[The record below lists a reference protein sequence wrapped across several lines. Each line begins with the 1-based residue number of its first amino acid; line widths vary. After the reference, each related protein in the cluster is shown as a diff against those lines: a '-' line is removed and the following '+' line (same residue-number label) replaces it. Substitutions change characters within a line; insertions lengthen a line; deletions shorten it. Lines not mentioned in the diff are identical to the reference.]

1 MANNIS
7 LSDILHN
14 RPAVV
19 PTIYGYTLPDVADH
33 NGYIKIGYTD
43 RENAETRIKEQL
55 HTAAIPF
62 RILFKESAM
71 RSDGT
76 CFTDKDIHRL
86 LRHKGYRQLNEGEDR
101 NEWFCCSEKEALE
114 IIEEVR
120 TGVRFEGQR
129 TWNFSMRKEQQTAV
143 QMAKDYFEQAKKE
156 DPTRP
161 PKFLWNAKMRF
172 GKTFATYQLARAMDF
187 KKILILTFKP
197 AVESAWQED
206 LSHHIDFAGWQF
218 VSNKEARFD
227 AKQLD
232 EQFEACDKT
241 KSIVVFGSFQDLLGT
256 NDAGGIKAK
265 NEFIHSTNWDLVV
278 FDEYH
283 FGAWRENAKNLFEK
297 FDEENNDFDIEKYQK
312 EEAGNAINET
322 FLPISAFHY
331 LYLSGTPFRALN
343 SGEFLEDQVFNW
355 TYSDEQSAKENW
367 AGKAE
372 ENPYAALPK
381 MIMLTYKVPD
391 SITNVA
397 TNEGYDEFDINEF
410 FRAEYEEKGKPE
422 SARFVYE
429 DYVQNWLKMIQG
441 NYMPVDGLKLG
452 AERPP
457 MPFSDTT
464 LLNVLSHTLWFLPN
478 VASCYA
484 MYNLLRQKQ
493 NNFFDDYKVIVCA
506 GTRAGIGIDALAP
519 VLNAMGD
526 PLKTKTITLS
536 CGKLTTGV
544 TVRPWAGVFMLRNL
558 KSPETYFQTAFRV
571 QSPWEIKDEHGNREV
586 VKQECYVFDFA
597 LERALHQISDY
608 SCRLKVDD
616 TSPEQKVSEFIS
628 FLPVLAFDGSSM
640 NRIDAQD
647 ILDITYAGTSAT
659 LLAKRWQT
667 ALLVHVDNDTLKKLQ
682 SNQDALDALMNI
694 EGFRSLNSEIQTI
707 INRSEKVKKLKKE
720 KGDALTKEEKK
731 ELSEDEKK
739 AKSLR
744 KQVQENLLKL
754 AARIPAFM
762 YLTDYREQTIKD
774 VITQIEPEL
783 FKKVTGLSVK
793 DFDILCSIGLFD
805 PEKMNQGIF
814 GFRKYENSS
823 LSYTG
828 IDKHE
833 GEAVGGWDT
842 VLRREEYEALYSK
855 QQATIADLTDAISP
869 TDTNTQHKT
878 SGIVRSVT
886 TTHKPV
892 VSQPASEIDWNKI
905 LASVSVGTIV
915 NHKTFGDGIVVW
927 MDNAKKHIRVKFANG
942 EKPFIFPS
950 AFPKTNPTSKHRLH
964 ISRAGGDLRLFR
976 AADYFYRS
984 FFTHHSY
991 WNYR

>member
-7 LSDILHN
+7 LSEILHK
-14 RPAVV
+14 RPDVV
-19 PTIYGYTLPDVADH
+19 PTIYGYILPDVKDH
-33 NGYIKIGYTD
+33 DGYIKIGYTD
-43 RENAETRIKEQL
+43 RKDTETRIREQL
-55 HTAAIPF
+55 HTAAINF
-62 RILFKESAM
+62 KILFKESAM
-71 RSDGT
+71 RADGT

-86 LRHKGYRQLNEGEDR
+86 LKHKGFLQLNEGTDK
-101 NEWFCCSEKEALE
+101 NEWFKCTLSDALTV
-114 IIEEVR
+114 IEEIR
-120 TGVRFEGQR
+120 TETRFEGNR
-129 TWNFSMRKEQQTAV
+129 TWNFAMRGEQQQAV
-143 QMAKDYFEQAKKE
+143 NMTKSYFEQSKID

-172 GKTFATYQLARAMDF
+172 GKTFATYELCKTMGF
-187 KKILILTFKP
+187 KKILVLTFKP

-206 LSHHIDFAGWQF
+206 LTHHVDFKGWQF
-218 VSNKEARFD
+218 VSNKEAKFD
-227 AKQLD
+227 AKKLD
-232 EQFEACDKT
+232 EQFDACDKT
-241 KSIVVFGSFQDLLGT
+241 KPIVVFGSFQDLLGT
-256 NDAGGIKAK
+256 NEAGGIKAK
-265 NEFIHSTNWDLVV
+265 NEFIHTTNWDIIV

-297 FDEENNDFDIEKYQK
+297 YDEEDNDFDLEKYQK
-312 EEAGNAINET
+312 EEAGNSINET
-322 FLPISAFHY
+322 FLPITSEHY

-367 AGKAE
+367 DYSRG

-381 MIMLTYKVPD
+381 MVMLTYKVPD
-391 SITNVA
+391 SITANVA
-397 TNEGYDEFDINEF
+397 INEGYDEFDINEF
-410 FRAEYEEKGKPE
+410 FRAEVTEKGKVE
-422 SARFVYE
+422 TAHFVYE
-429 DYVQNWLKMIQG
+429 DDVQKWLKMIQG
-441 NYMPVDGLKLG
+441 SYMPVDGLKLG

-493 NNFFDDYKVIVCA
+493 NNFFDDYKIIVCA
-506 GTRAGIGIDALAP
+506 GTKAGIGLDALAP
-519 VLNAMGD
+519 VKAAMGD
-526 PLKTKTITLS
+526 PLVTKTITLS

-558 KSPETYFQTAFRV
+558 NSPETYFQTAFRV
-571 QSPWEIKDEHGNREV
+571 QSPWEIVNDNGDKEV
-586 VKQECYVFDFA
+586 IKKECYVFDFA

-616 TSPEQKVSEFIS
+616 VSPEQKVAEFIS

-682 SNQDALDALMNI
+682 NNHDALDALMRI
-694 EGFRSLNSEIQTI
+694 EGFRSLNAEIQTI

-720 KGDALTKEEKK
+720 KGDDLTPTEKK
-731 ELSEDEKK
+731 ELTEDEKK

-783 FKKVTGLSVK
+783 FKKITGLSVK

-805 PEKMNQGIF
+805 SEKMNQGIF

-828 IDKHE
+828 IDKHA
-833 GEAVGGWDT
+833 GESVGGWDT
-842 VLRREEYEALYSK
+842 VLRREEYEELYGK
-855 QQATIADLTDAISP
+855 QQATMTDFEEILIPEKYRAEKSGKTAENEIAATVTDNAYASAQKQ
-869 TDTNTQHKT
+869 DEEKLAAEKALKEMLAKVQV
-878 SGIVRSVT
+878 GITV
-886 TTHKPV
+886 THK
-892 VSQPASEIDWNKI
+892 K
-905 LASVSVGTIV
+905 
-915 NHKTFGDGIVVW
+915 FGDGVVVW
-927 MDNAKKHIRVKFANG
+927 IDSAKKYLRVKFDAG
-942 EKPFIFPS
+942 EKQFVFPD
-950 AFPKTNPTSKHRLH
+950 AFLMKFLEVK
-964 ISRAGGDLRLFR
+964 
-976 AADYFYRS
+976 
-984 FFTHHSY
+984 
-991 WNYR
+991 

>member
-19 PTIYGYTLPDVADH
+19 PTIYGYTLPTVADH
-33 NGYIKIGYTD
+33 DGYIKIGYTD
-43 RENAETRIKEQL
+43 REDTEARIKEQL

-62 RILFKESAM
+62 KVLFKETAM

-76 CFTDKDIHRL
+76 CFTDKDVHRL
-86 LRHKGYRQLNEGEDR
+86 LKHKGFRQLNEGEDR

-114 IIEEVR
+114 TIEEVR
-120 TGVRFEGQR
+120 TGIRFEGQR

-156 DPTRP
+156 DPDRP
-161 PKFLWNAKMRF
+161 SKFLWNAKMRF
-172 GKTFATYQLARAMDF
+172 GKTFATYQLAKSMNF
-187 KKILILTFKP
+187 KRILVLTFKP

-218 VSNKEARFD
+218 VSNKEAKFD
-227 AKQLD
+227 AKELD
-232 EQFEACDKT
+232 EQFDECDGT
-241 KSIVVFGSFQDLLGT
+241 KPIVVFGSFQDLLGT
-256 NDAGGIKAK
+256 NSAGGIKAK
-265 NEFIHSTNWDLVV
+265 NEFIHTTNWDLVV

-297 FDEENNDFDIEKYQK
+297 FDEENDDFDIEKYQK
-312 EEAGNAINET
+312 EEAGNAINES
-322 FLPISAFHY
+322 FLPITSNHY

-343 SGEFLEDQVFNW
+343 SGEFLEDQIFNW

-367 AGKAE
+367 SGKAE
-372 ENPYAALPK
+372 DNPYAALPK

-410 FRAEYEEKGKPE
+410 FRAECEEKDKPE
-422 SARFVYE
+422 TARFVYE

-478 VASCYA
+478 IASCYA
-484 MYNLLRQKQ
+484 MYNLLKQKQ
-493 NNFFDDYKVIVCA
+493 NNFFSDYKIIVCA
-506 GTRAGIGIDALAP
+506 GTKAGIGLDALAP

-571 QSPWEIKDEHGNREV
+571 QSPWEIKDESGNREII
-586 VKQECYVFDFA
+586 KKECYVFDFA
-597 LERALHQISDY
+597 LERALRQISDY

-616 TSPEQKVSEFIS
+616 TSPEQKVSEFIN

-720 KGDALTKEEKK
+720 KGDNLTKQEKK
-731 ELSEDEKK
+731 EISEDEKK

-793 DFDILCSIGLFD
+793 DFDVLCSIGLFD

-823 LSYTG
+823 LNYTG

-833 GEAVGGWDT
+833 GESIGGWDT

-855 QQATIADLTDAISP
+855 QQATVTDLSDAIISSTETKTAP
-869 TDTNTQHKT
+869 ESSESSKIDTTSAKKT
-878 SGIVRSVT
+878 VNPEKQE
-886 TTHKPV
+886 KP
-892 VSQPASEIDWNKI
+892 QIDWAHI
-905 LASVSVGTIV
+905 LADVGVGTTV
-915 NHKTFGDGIVVW
+915 KHKLFGEGTISK
-927 MDNAKKHIRVKFANG
+927 MDKAKKYIHVKFKKG
-942 EKPFIFPS
+942 EKQFVFPDAFI
-950 AFPKTNPTSKHRLH
+950 
-964 ISRAGGDLRLFR
+964 GGFLSLQ
-976 AADYFYRS
+976 
-984 FFTHHSY
+984 
-991 WNYR
+991 

>member
-19 PTIYGYTLPDVADH
+19 PTIYGYTLPTVADH

-43 RENAETRIKEQL
+43 REDTEARIKEQL
-55 HTAAIPF
+55 HTAAIEF
-62 RILFKESAM
+62 KVLFKESAM
-71 RSDGT
+71 RNDGT
-76 CFTDKDIHRL
+76 CFTDKDVHRL
-86 LRHKGYRQLNEGEDR
+86 LKHKGFRQFNEGKDH
-101 NEWFCCSEKEALE
+101 NEWFCCSENEALE
-114 IIEEVR
+114 TIEEVR
-120 TGVRFEGQR
+120 TGIRFEGQR

-143 QMAKDYFEQAKKE
+143 QMAKDYFEQSEKE
-156 DPTRP
+156 DPDRP
-161 PKFLWNAKMRF
+161 SKFLWNAKMRF
-172 GKTFATYQLARAMDF
+172 GKTFATYQLAKSMNF
-187 KKILILTFKP
+187 KRVLVLTFKP

-206 LSHHIDFAGWQF
+206 LSNHVDFAGWQF
-218 VSNKEARFD
+218 VSNKEAKFD
-227 AKQLD
+227 AKELD
-232 EQFEACDKT
+232 EQFDECDGT
-241 KSIVVFGSFQDLLGT
+241 KPIVVFGSFQDLLGT
-256 NDAGGIKAK
+256 NSAGGIKAK
-265 NEFIHSTNWDLVV
+265 NEFIHTTNWDLVV

-297 FDEENNDFDIEKYQK
+297 FDEENDDFDIEKYQK
-312 EEAGNAINET
+312 EEAGNAINES
-322 FLPISAFHY
+322 FLPITSNHY

-343 SGEFLEDQVFNW
+343 SGEFLEDQIFNW

-367 AGKAE
+367 SGDVKD
-372 ENPYAALPK
+372 NPYSALPK
-381 MIMLTYKVPD
+381 MIMMTYKVPD

-410 FRAEYEEKGKPE
+410 FRAECEEKDKPE
-422 SARFVYE
+422 TARFVYE

-452 AERPP
+452 TERPP

-478 VASCYA
+478 IASCYA
-484 MYNLLRQKQ
+484 MYNLLKQKQ
-493 NNFFDDYKVIVCA
+493 NNFFSDYKIIVCA
-506 GTRAGIGIDALAP
+506 GTKAGIGLDALAP

-571 QSPWEIKDEHGNREV
+571 QSPWEIKDEHGNREII
-586 VKQECYVFDFA
+586 KKECYVFDFA
-597 LERALHQISDY
+597 LERALRQISDY

-616 TSPEQKVSEFIS
+616 TSPEQKVSEFIN

-720 KGDALTKEEKK
+720 KGDNLTKQEKK
-731 ELSEDEKK
+731 EISEDEKK

-793 DFDILCSIGLFD
+793 DFDVLCSIGLFD

-823 LSYTG
+823 LNYTG

-833 GEAVGGWDT
+833 GESIGGWDT

-855 QQATIADLTDAISP
+855 QQATISDLS
-869 TDTNTQHKT
+869 DTIASVAETKT
-878 SGIVRSVT
+878 VPESSASAKIDT
-886 TTHKPV
+886 TSAKKTVNPEKQEKP
-892 VSQPASEIDWNKI
+892 QINWENI
-905 LASVSVGTIV
+905 LADVGVGTTV
-915 NHKTFGDGIVVW
+915 KHKLFGEGTISK
-927 MDNAKKHIRVKFANG
+927 MDKAKKYIHVKFKKG
-942 EKPFIFPS
+942 EKQFVFPDAFI
-950 AFPKTNPTSKHRLH
+950 
-964 ISRAGGDLRLFR
+964 GGFLSLQ
-976 AADYFYRS
+976 
-984 FFTHHSY
+984 
-991 WNYR
+991 

>member
-7 LSDILHN
+7 LSEILHK
-14 RPAVV
+14 RPDVV
-19 PTIYGYTLPDVADH
+19 PTIYGYILPDVKDH
-33 NGYIKIGYTD
+33 DGYIKIGYTD
-43 RENAETRIKEQL
+43 RKDTETRIKEQL
-55 HTAAIPF
+55 HTAAINF
-62 RILFKESAM
+62 KILFKESAM
-71 RSDGT
+71 RADGT
-76 CFTDKDIHRL
+76 CFTDKDVHRL
-86 LRHKGYRQLNEGEDR
+86 LKHKGFSRLNEGSDK
-101 NEWFCCSEKEALE
+101 NEWFNCTLSDALVA
-114 IIEEVR
+114 IEELR
-120 TGVRFEGQR
+120 TETRFEGNR
-129 TWNFSMRKEQQTAV
+129 TWNFAMRGEQQQAV
-143 QMAKDYFEQAKKE
+143 NMTKSYFEQSKID

-172 GKTFATYQLARAMDF
+172 GKTFATYELCKAMGF
-187 KKILILTFKP
+187 KKILVLTFKP

-206 LSHHIDFAGWQF
+206 LTHHVDFKGWQF
-218 VSNKEARFD
+218 VSNKEAKFD
-227 AKQLD
+227 AKKLD
-232 EQFEACDKT
+232 EQYAACDKNNP
-241 KSIVVFGSFQDLLGT
+241 IVVFGSFQDLLGT

-265 NEFIHSTNWDLVV
+265 NEFIHTTNWDIIV

-297 FDEENNDFDIEKYQK
+297 FDEENDDFDLEKYQK

-322 FLPISAFHY
+322 FLPITSEHY

-367 AGKAE
+367 DKSSG

-381 MIMLTYKVPD
+381 MVMLTYKVPD
-391 SITNVA
+391 SITANVA
-397 TNEGYDEFDINEF
+397 INEGYDEFDINEF
-410 FRAEYEEKGKPE
+410 FRAEVAEKGKVE
-422 SARFVYE
+422 TAHFVYE
-429 DYVQNWLKMIQG
+429 DDVQKWLKMIQG
-441 NYMPVDGLKLG
+441 SYMPVDGLKLG

-493 NNFFDDYKVIVCA
+493 NNFFDDYKIIVCA
-506 GTRAGIGIDALAP
+506 GTKAGIGLDALAP
-519 VLNAMGD
+519 VKAAMGD
-526 PLKTKTITLS
+526 PLVTKTITLS

-558 KSPETYFQTAFRV
+558 NSPETYFQTAFRV
-571 QSPWEIKDEHGNREV
+571 QSPWEIVNDNGDKEV
-586 VKQECYVFDFA
+586 IKKECYVFDFA

-616 TSPEQKVSEFIS
+616 VSPEQKVAEFIS

-667 ALLVHVDNDTLKKLQ
+667 ALLVHVDNDTLKRLQ
-682 SNQDALDALMNI
+682 NNPEAMDALNNI
-694 EGFRSLNSEIQTI
+694 EGFRALNAEIQTI

-720 KGDALTKEEKK
+720 KGDSLTPQEKK
-731 ELSEDEKK
+731 ELTEDEKK

-783 FKKVTGLSVK
+783 FKKITGLSVK

-805 PEKMNQGIF
+805 SEKMNQGIF

-828 IDKHE
+828 IDKHA
-833 GEAVGGWDT
+833 GESVGGWDT
-842 VLRREEYEALYSK
+842 VLRREEYEELYGK
-855 QQATIADLTDAISP
+855 QQATMTDFEEILIPEKYRAEKSGKTAENEIAATVTDNAYASAQKQ
-869 TDTNTQHKT
+869 DEEKLAAEKALKEMLAKVQV
-878 SGIVRSVT
+878 GITV
-886 TTHKPV
+886 THK
-892 VSQPASEIDWNKI
+892 K
-905 LASVSVGTIV
+905 
-915 NHKTFGDGIVVW
+915 FGDGVVVW
-927 MDNAKKHIRVKFANG
+927 IDSAKKYLRVKFDAG
-942 EKPFIFPS
+942 EKQFVFPD
-950 AFPKTNPTSKHRLH
+950 AFLMKFLEVK
-964 ISRAGGDLRLFR
+964 
-976 AADYFYRS
+976 
-984 FFTHHSY
+984 
-991 WNYR
+991 

>member
-19 PTIYGYTLPDVADH
+19 PTIYGYVLPTVADH
-33 NGYIKIGYTD
+33 DGYIKIGYTD
-43 RENAETRIKEQL
+43 REDTEARIKEQL

-62 RILFKESAM
+62 KVLFKETAM

-76 CFTDKDIHRL
+76 CFTDKDVHRL
-86 LRHKGYRQLNEGEDR
+86 LKHKGFRQLNEGKDH
-101 NEWFCCSEKEALE
+101 NEWFYCSEKEALE
-114 IIEEVR
+114 TIEEVR
-120 TGVRFEGQR
+120 TGIRFEGQR

-143 QMAKDYFEQAKKE
+143 QMAKNYFEQSKKE
-156 DPTRP
+156 EPDRP
-161 PKFLWNAKMRF
+161 SKFLWNAKMRF
-172 GKTFATYQLARAMDF
+172 GKTFATYQLAKSMDF
-187 KKILILTFKP
+187 KRILVLTFKP

-218 VSNKEARFD
+218 VSNKEAKFD
-227 AKQLD
+227 ARKLD
-232 EQFEACDKT
+232 EQFEDCDNT
-241 KSIVVFGSFQDLLGT
+241 KPIVVFGSFQDLLGT
-256 NDAGGIKAK
+256 NSAGGIKAK
-265 NEFIHSTNWDLVV
+265 NEFIHTTNWDLVV

-297 FDEENNDFDIEKYQK
+297 FDEENDDFDIEKYQK
-312 EEAGNAINET
+312 EEAGNAINES
-322 FLPISAFHY
+322 FLPITSNHY

-343 SGEFLEDQVFNW
+343 SGEFLEDQIFNW

-367 AGKAE
+367 SGKAE
-372 ENPYAALPK
+372 DNPYAALPK

-410 FRAEYEEKGKPE
+410 FRAECEEKDKPE
-422 SARFVYE
+422 TARFVYE

-478 VASCYA
+478 IASCYA
-484 MYNLLRQKQ
+484 MYNLLKQKQ
-493 NNFFDDYKVIVCA
+493 NNFFSDYKIIVCA
-506 GTRAGIGIDALAP
+506 GTKAGIGLDALAP

-571 QSPWEIKDEHGNREV
+571 QSPWEIKDEHGNREII
-586 VKQECYVFDFA
+586 KKECYVFDFA
-597 LERALHQISDY
+597 LERALRQISDY

-616 TSPEQKVSEFIS
+616 TSPEQKVSEFIN

-720 KGDALTKEEKK
+720 KGDNLTKQEKK
-731 ELSEDEKK
+731 EISEDEKK

-793 DFDILCSIGLFD
+793 DFDVLCSIGLFD

-823 LSYTG
+823 LNYTG

-833 GEAVGGWDT
+833 GESIGGWDT

-855 QQATIADLTDAISP
+855 QQATVTDLSDAIISSTETKTAP
-869 TDTNTQHKT
+869 ESSESSKIDTTSAKKT
-878 SGIVRSVT
+878 VNPEKQE
-886 TTHKPV
+886 KP
-892 VSQPASEIDWNKI
+892 QIDWAHI
-905 LASVSVGTIV
+905 LADVGVGTTV
-915 NHKTFGDGIVVW
+915 KHKLFGEGTISK
-927 MDNAKKHIRVKFANG
+927 MDKAKKYIHVKFKKG
-942 EKPFIFPS
+942 EKQFVFPDAFI
-950 AFPKTNPTSKHRLH
+950 
-964 ISRAGGDLRLFR
+964 GGFLSLQ
-976 AADYFYRS
+976 
-984 FFTHHSY
+984 
-991 WNYR
+991 

>member
-1 MANNIS
+1 
-7 LSDILHN
+7 
-14 RPAVV
+14 
-19 PTIYGYTLPDVADH
+19 
-33 NGYIKIGYTD
+33 
-43 RENAETRIKEQL
+43 
-55 HTAAIPF
+55 
-62 RILFKESAM
+62 M

-76 CFTDKDIHRL
+76 CFTDKDVHRL
-86 LRHKGYRQLNEGEDR
+86 LKHKGFRQLNEGEDR
-101 NEWFCCSEKEALE
+101 NEWFYCSEKETLE
-114 IIEEVR
+114 TIEEVR
-120 TGVRFEGQR
+120 TGIRFEGQR

-143 QMAKDYFEQAKKE
+143 QMAKNYFEQSKKE
-156 DPTRP
+156 EPDRP
-161 PKFLWNAKMRF
+161 SKFLWNAKMRF
-172 GKTFATYQLARAMDF
+172 GKTFATYQLAKSMNF
-187 KKILILTFKP
+187 KRILVLTFKP

-206 LSHHIDFAGWQF
+206 LSHHVDFSGWQF
-218 VSNKEARFD
+218 VSNKEAKFD
-227 AKQLD
+227 ARKLD
-232 EQFEACDKT
+232 EQFEDCDNT
-241 KSIVVFGSFQDLLGT
+241 KPIVVFGSFQDLLGT
-256 NDAGGIKAK
+256 NSAGGIKAK
-265 NEFIHSTNWDLVV
+265 NEFIHTTNWDLVV

-297 FDEENNDFDIEKYQK
+297 FDEENDDFDIEKYQK
-312 EEAGNAINET
+312 EEAGNAINES
-322 FLPISAFHY
+322 FLPITSNHY

-343 SGEFLEDQVFNW
+343 SGEFLEDQIFNW

-367 AGKAE
+367 SGKAE
-372 ENPYAALPK
+372 DNPYAALPK

-410 FRAEYEEKGKPE
+410 FRAECEEKDKPE
-422 SARFVYE
+422 TARFVYE

-478 VASCYA
+478 IASCYA
-484 MYNLLRQKQ
+484 MYNLLKQKQ
-493 NNFFDDYKVIVCA
+493 NNFFSDYKIIVCA
-506 GTRAGIGIDALAP
+506 GTKAGIGLDALAP

-571 QSPWEIKDEHGNREV
+571 QSPWEIKDKHGNREII
-586 VKQECYVFDFA
+586 KKECYVFDFA
-597 LERALHQISDY
+597 LERALRQISDY

-616 TSPEQKVSEFIS
+616 TSPEQKVSEFIN

-640 NRIDAQD
+640 NKIDAQD

-720 KGDALTKEEKK
+720 KGDNLTKQEKK
-731 ELSEDEKK
+731 ELTEDEKK

-793 DFDILCSIGLFD
+793 DFDVLCSIGLFD

-823 LSYTG
+823 LNYTG

-833 GEAVGGWDT
+833 GESIGGWDT
-842 VLRREEYEALYSK
+842 VLRRKEYEALYSK
-855 QQATIADLTDAISP
+855 QQATVTDLSDAIISAKETKTAP
-869 TDTNTQHKT
+869 ESSASSKIDTTSAKKT
-878 SGIVRSVT
+878 VNPEKQE
-886 TTHKPV
+886 KP
-892 VSQPASEIDWNKI
+892 QIDWEHI
-905 LASVSVGTIV
+905 LADVGVGTTV
-915 NHKTFGDGIVVW
+915 KHKLFGEGTISK
-927 MDNAKKHIRVKFANG
+927 MDKAKKYIHVKFKKG
-942 EKPFIFPS
+942 EKQFVFPDAFICGFLS
-950 AFPKTNPTSKHRLH
+950 LQ
-964 ISRAGGDLRLFR
+964 
-976 AADYFYRS
+976 
-984 FFTHHSY
+984 
-991 WNYR
+991 

>member
-19 PTIYGYTLPDVADH
+19 PTIYGYTLPTVADH

-43 RENAETRIKEQL
+43 REDTEARIKEQL
-55 HTAAIPF
+55 HTAAIEF
-62 RILFKESAM
+62 KVLFKESAM

-86 LRHKGYRQLNEGEDR
+86 LKHKGFRQLNEGKDH
-101 NEWFCCSEKEALE
+101 NEWFYCSEKEALE
-114 IIEEVR
+114 TIEEVR
-120 TGVRFEGQR
+120 TGIRFEGQR

-143 QMAKDYFEQAKKE
+143 QMAKNYFEQSKKD
-156 DPTRP
+156 DPDRP
-161 PKFLWNAKMRF
+161 SKFLWNAKMRF
-172 GKTFATYQLARAMDF
+172 GKTFATYQLAKSMDF
-187 KKILILTFKP
+187 KRILVLTFKP

-206 LSHHIDFAGWQF
+206 LSHHVDFSGWQF
-218 VSNKEARFD
+218 VSNKEAKFD
-227 AKQLD
+227 ARKLD
-232 EQFEACDKT
+232 EQFEDCDNT
-241 KSIVVFGSFQDLLGT
+241 KPIVVFGSFQDLLGT
-256 NDAGGIKAK
+256 NSAGGIKAK
-265 NEFIHSTNWDLVV
+265 NEFIHTTNWDLVV

-297 FDEENNDFDIEKYQK
+297 FDEENDDFDIEKYQK
-312 EEAGNAINET
+312 EEAGNAINES
-322 FLPISAFHY
+322 FLPITSNHY

-343 SGEFLEDQVFNW
+343 SGEFLEDQIFNW

-367 AGKAE
+367 SGKAE
-372 ENPYAALPK
+372 DNPYAALPK

-410 FRAEYEEKGKPE
+410 FRAECEEKDKPE
-422 SARFVYE
+422 TARFVYE

-478 VASCYA
+478 IASCYA
-484 MYNLLRQKQ
+484 MYNLLKQKQ
-493 NNFFDDYKVIVCA
+493 NNFFSDYKIIVCA
-506 GTRAGIGIDALAP
+506 GTKAGIGLDALAP

-571 QSPWEIKDEHGNREV
+571 QSPWEIKDKHGNREII
-586 VKQECYVFDFA
+586 KKECYVFDFA
-597 LERALHQISDY
+597 LERALRQISDY

-616 TSPEQKVSEFIS
+616 TSPEQKVSEFIN

-640 NRIDAQD
+640 NKIDAQD

-720 KGDALTKEEKK
+720 KGDNLTKQEKK
-731 ELSEDEKK
+731 ELTEDEKK

-793 DFDILCSIGLFD
+793 DFDVLCSIGLFD

-823 LSYTG
+823 LNYTG

-833 GEAVGGWDT
+833 GESIGGWDT
-842 VLRREEYEALYSK
+842 VLRRKEYEALYSK
-855 QQATIADLTDAISP
+855 QQATVTDLSDAIISAKETKTAP
-869 TDTNTQHKT
+869 ESSASSKIDTTSAKKT
-878 SGIVRSVT
+878 VNPEKQE
-886 TTHKPV
+886 KP
-892 VSQPASEIDWNKI
+892 QIDWEHI
-905 LASVSVGTIV
+905 LADVGVGTTV
-915 NHKTFGDGIVVW
+915 KHKLFGEGTISK
-927 MDNAKKHIRVKFANG
+927 MDKAKKYIHVKFKKG
-942 EKPFIFPS
+942 EKQFVFPDAFICGFLS
-950 AFPKTNPTSKHRLH
+950 LQ
-964 ISRAGGDLRLFR
+964 
-976 AADYFYRS
+976 
-984 FFTHHSY
+984 
-991 WNYR
+991 

>member
-7 LSDILHN
+7 LSEILHT

-19 PTIYGYTLPDVADH
+19 PTIYGYVLPDVKDH
-33 NGYIKIGYTD
+33 DGYIKIGYTD
-43 RENAETRIKEQL
+43 RDVETRIKEQL
-55 HTAAIPF
+55 HAAAIKF
-62 RILFKESAM
+62 KVLFKESAM
-71 RSDGT
+71 RPDGT
-76 CFTDKDIHRL
+76 CFTDKDVHKL
-86 LRHKGYRQLNEGEDR
+86 LRRKGVKQFNEGEDT
-101 NEWFCCSEKEALE
+101 NEWFACSCEEALTA
-114 IIEEVR
+114 IEELR
-120 TGVRFEGQR
+120 TETRFEGQR
-129 TWNFSMRKEQQTAV
+129 NWDFEMRGEQKAAV
-143 QMAKDYFEQAKKE
+143 EMTKAYFDRAKE
-156 DPTRP
+156 DDPEHP

-172 GKTFATYQLARAMDF
+172 GKTFATYELCKAMDF
-187 KKILILTFKP
+187 KKILVLTFKP

-206 LSHHIDFAGWQF
+206 LARHVHFKGWQF
-218 VSNKEARFD
+218 VSNKEAKFD
-227 AKQLD
+227 EAKLN
-232 EQFEACDKT
+232 EQYDACDK
-241 KSIVVFGSFQDLLGT
+241 SRPIVVFGSFQDLLGT
-256 NDAGGIKAK
+256 NDLGGIKAK
-265 NEFIHSTNWDLVV
+265 NEFIHTTNWDVIV

-297 FDEENNDFDIEKYQK
+297 FDEEDNDFDLEKYQL
-312 EEAGNAINET
+312 EEAGNAINES
-322 FLPISAFHY
+322 FLPITSRHY

-355 TYSDEQSAKENW
+355 TYSDEQAAKENW
-367 AGKAE
+367 DGALG

-381 MIMLTYKVPD
+381 MVMLTYKVPD
-391 SITNVA
+391 SITANVA
-397 TNEGYDEFDINEF
+397 INEGYDEFDINEF
-410 FRAEYEEKGKPE
+410 FRAEAAEKGKVE

-429 DYVQNWLKMIQG
+429 EDVQKWLKMIQG

-484 MYNLLRQKQ
+484 MYNLLKQKQ
-493 NNFFDDYKVIVCA
+493 NSFFDDYKIVVCA
-506 GTRAGIGIDALAP
+506 GTKAGIGLDALRP

-571 QSPWEIKDEHGNREV
+571 QSPWEVINDHGDKEV
-586 VKQECYVFDFA
+586 IKQECYIFDFA
-597 LERALHQISDY
+597 LERALHQIADY

-616 TSPEQKVSEFIS
+616 TSPEQKVADFIS
-628 FLPVLAFDGSSM
+628 FLPVLAFDGASM

-682 SNQDALDALMNI
+682 NNQEAMDALMRI
-694 EGFRSLNSEIQTI
+694 EGFRSLNAEIQTI
-707 INRSEKVKKLKKE
+707 INRSEKIKKIKKE
-720 KGDALTKEEKK
+720 GDGKKTPKEVSAEEK
-731 ELSEDEKK
+731 EI
-739 AKSLR
+739 KSLR

-762 YLTDYREQTIKD
+762 YLTDFREQTIKD

-783 FKKVTGLSVK
+783 FYKVTGLTVK
-793 DFDILCSIGLFD
+793 DFETLCSIGLFD

-828 IDKHE
+828 IDKHA

-842 VLRREEYEALYSK
+842 VLRREEYDALYSK
-855 QQATIADLTDAISP
+855 QQATLTDFEKAVLP
-869 TDTNTQHKT
+869 GAYLDD
-878 SGIVRSVT
+878 SVIERQAT
-886 TTHKPV
+886 TKADDKDESKQGKDIWETILANVKAGDGVTHK
-892 VSQPASEIDWNKI
+892 K
-905 LASVSVGTIV
+905 
-915 NHKTFGDGIVVW
+915 FGDGTITWIGV
-927 MDNAKKHIRVKFANG
+927 DKKYLKVKFAVG
-942 EKPFIFPS
+942 EKQFIFPD
-950 AFPKTNPTSKHRLH
+950 AFVMGFLILK
-964 ISRAGGDLRLFR
+964 
-976 AADYFYRS
+976 
-984 FFTHHSY
+984 
-991 WNYR
+991 

>member
-19 PTIYGYTLPDVADH
+19 PTIYGYTLPTVADH
-33 NGYIKIGYTD
+33 DGYIKIGYTD
-43 RENAETRIKEQL
+43 REDTEARIKEQL

-62 RILFKESAM
+62 KVLFKETAM

-76 CFTDKDIHRL
+76 CFTDKDVHRL
-86 LRHKGYRQLNEGEDR
+86 LKHKGFRQLNEGEDR
-101 NEWFCCSEKEALE
+101 NEWFYCSEKEALE
-114 IIEEVR
+114 TIEEVR
-120 TGVRFEGQR
+120 TGIRFEGQR

-143 QMAKDYFEQAKKE
+143 EMAKDYFEQAKKE
-156 DPTRP
+156 DPDRP
-161 PKFLWNAKMRF
+161 SKFLWNAKMRF
-172 GKTFATYQLARAMDF
+172 GKTFATYQLAKSMNF
-187 KKILILTFKP
+187 KRVLVLTFKP

-218 VSNKEARFD
+218 VSNKEAKFD
-227 AKQLD
+227 AKELD
-232 EQFEACDKT
+232 EQFDECDGT
-241 KSIVVFGSFQDLLGT
+241 KPIVVFGSFQDLLGT
-256 NDAGGIKAK
+256 NSAGGIKAK
-265 NEFIHSTNWDLVV
+265 NEFIHTTNWDLVV

-297 FDEENNDFDIEKYQK
+297 FDEENDDFDIEKYQK
-312 EEAGNAINET
+312 EEAGNAINES
-322 FLPISAFHY
+322 FLPITSNHY

-343 SGEFLEDQVFNW
+343 SGEFLEDQIFNW

-367 AGKAE
+367 LGKAE
-372 ENPYAALPK
+372 DNPYAALPK

-410 FRAEYEEKGKPE
+410 FRAECEEKDKLE
-422 SARFVYE
+422 TARFVYE

-478 VASCYA
+478 IASCYA
-484 MYNLLRQKQ
+484 MYNLLKQKQ
-493 NNFFDDYKVIVCA
+493 NNFFSDYKIIVCA
-506 GTRAGIGIDALAP
+506 GTKAGIGLDALAP

-571 QSPWEIKDEHGNREV
+571 QSPWEIKDEHGNREII
-586 VKQECYVFDFA
+586 KKECYVFDFA
-597 LERALHQISDY
+597 LERALRQISDY

-616 TSPEQKVSEFIS
+616 TSPEQKVSEFIN

-720 KGDALTKEEKK
+720 KGDNLTKQEKK
-731 ELSEDEKK
+731 EISEDEKK

-793 DFDILCSIGLFD
+793 DFDVLCSIGLFD

-823 LSYTG
+823 LNYTG

-833 GEAVGGWDT
+833 GESIGGWDT

-855 QQATIADLTDAISP
+855 QQATVTDLSDAIISSTETKTAP
-869 TDTNTQHKT
+869 ESSESSKIDTTSAKKT
-878 SGIVRSVT
+878 VNPEKQE
-886 TTHKPV
+886 KP
-892 VSQPASEIDWNKI
+892 QIDWAHI
-905 LASVSVGTIV
+905 LADVGVGTTV
-915 NHKTFGDGIVVW
+915 KHKLFGEGTISK
-927 MDNAKKHIRVKFANG
+927 MDKAKKYIHVKFKKG
-942 EKPFIFPS
+942 EKQFVFPDAFI
-950 AFPKTNPTSKHRLH
+950 
-964 ISRAGGDLRLFR
+964 GGFLSLQ
-976 AADYFYRS
+976 
-984 FFTHHSY
+984 
-991 WNYR
+991 

>member
-19 PTIYGYTLPDVADH
+19 PTIYGYTLPTVADH
-33 NGYIKIGYTD
+33 DGYIKIGYTD
-43 RENAETRIKEQL
+43 REDTEARIKEQL

-62 RILFKESAM
+62 KVLFKETAM

-76 CFTDKDIHRL
+76 CFTDKDVHRL
-86 LRHKGYRQLNEGEDR
+86 LKHKGFRQLNEGEDR
-101 NEWFCCSEKEALE
+101 NEWFYCSEKEALE
-114 IIEEVR
+114 TIEEVR
-120 TGVRFEGQR
+120 TGIRFEGQR

-156 DPTRP
+156 NPDRP
-161 PKFLWNAKMRF
+161 SKFLWNAKMRF
-172 GKTFATYQLARAMDF
+172 GKTFATYQLAKSMNF
-187 KKILILTFKP
+187 KRVLVLTFKP

-218 VSNKEARFD
+218 VSNKEAKFD
-227 AKQLD
+227 AKELD
-232 EQFEACDKT
+232 EQFDECDGT
-241 KSIVVFGSFQDLLGT
+241 KPIVVFGSFQDLLGT
-256 NDAGGIKAK
+256 NSAGGIKAK
-265 NEFIHSTNWDLVV
+265 NEFIHTTNWDLVV

-297 FDEENNDFDIEKYQK
+297 FDEENDDFDIEKYQK
-312 EEAGNAINET
+312 EEAGNAINES
-322 FLPISAFHY
+322 FLPITSNHY

-343 SGEFLEDQVFNW
+343 SGEFLEDQIFNW

-367 AGKAE
+367 SGKAE
-372 ENPYAALPK
+372 DNPYAALPK

-410 FRAEYEEKGKPE
+410 FRAECEEKDKLE
-422 SARFVYE
+422 TARFVYE

-478 VASCYA
+478 IASCYA
-484 MYNLLRQKQ
+484 MYNLLKQKQ
-493 NNFFDDYKVIVCA
+493 NNYFSDYKIIVCA
-506 GTRAGIGIDALAP
+506 GTKAGIGLDALVP

-571 QSPWEIKDEHGNREV
+571 QSPWEIKDEHGNREII
-586 VKQECYVFDFA
+586 KKECYVFDFA
-597 LERALHQISDY
+597 LERALRQISDY

-616 TSPEQKVSEFIS
+616 TSPEQKVSEFIN

-667 ALLVHVDNDTLKKLQ
+667 VLLVHVDNDTLKKLQ

-720 KGDALTKEEKK
+720 KGDNLTKQEKK
-731 ELSEDEKK
+731 EISEDEKK

-793 DFDILCSIGLFD
+793 DFDVLCSIGLFD

-823 LSYTG
+823 LNYTG

-833 GEAVGGWDT
+833 GESIGGWDT

-855 QQATIADLTDAISP
+855 QQATVTDLSDAIISSTETKTAP
-869 TDTNTQHKT
+869 ESSESSKIDTTSAKKT
-878 SGIVRSVT
+878 VNPEKQE
-886 TTHKPV
+886 KP
-892 VSQPASEIDWNKI
+892 QIDWAHI
-905 LASVSVGTIV
+905 LADVGVGTTV
-915 NHKTFGDGIVVW
+915 KHKLFGEGTISK
-927 MDNAKKHIRVKFANG
+927 MDKAKKYIHVKFKKG
-942 EKPFIFPS
+942 EKQFVFPDAFI
-950 AFPKTNPTSKHRLH
+950 
-964 ISRAGGDLRLFR
+964 GGFLSLQ
-976 AADYFYRS
+976 
-984 FFTHHSY
+984 
-991 WNYR
+991 

>member
-1 MANNIS
+1 MAGSIS

-14 RPAVV
+14 RPAVM

-43 RENAETRIKEQL
+43 REDTETRIKEQL

-86 LRHKGYRQLNEGEDR
+86 LKHKGFRQLNEGEDR
-101 NEWFCCSEKEALE
+101 NEWFCCTEKDALDA
-114 IIEEVR
+114 IEEMR
-120 TGVRFEGQR
+120 TGIRFEGQR
-129 TWNFSMRKEQQTAV
+129 TWTFSMRKEQQTAAL
-143 QMAKDYFEQAKKE
+143 MAKKYFEQAKEE

-206 LSHHIDFAGWQF
+206 LTHHVDFAGWQF

-241 KSIVVFGSFQDLLGT
+241 KPIVVFGSFQDLLGT

-283 FGAWRENAKNLFEK
+283 FGAWRENAKNLFER
-297 FDEENNDFDIEKYQK
+297 FDEENDDFDIEKYQK

-367 AGKAE
+367 QGTG

-397 TNEGYDEFDINEF
+397 TSEGYDEFDINEF

-422 SARFVYE
+422 TARFVYE

-484 MYNLLRQKQ
+484 MDNLLRQKQ

-506 GTRAGIGIDALAP
+506 GTKAGIGIDALAP

-855 QQATIADLTDAISP
+855 QQATIADLTEAISP
-869 TDTNTQHKT
+869 TDTKAANIQPKT
-878 SGIVRSVT
+878 NDTVHSVGAGYKPAT
-886 TTHKPV
+886 T
-892 VSQPASEIDWNKI
+892 SQPAPEKNWDKI
-905 LASVSVGTIV
+905 LAPVVVGTAV
-915 NHKTFGDGIVVW
+915 KHKTFGKGTVVW
-927 MDNAKKHIRVKFANG
+927 MDKAKKYIRVKFAAG
-942 EKPFIFPS
+942 EKQFIFPD
-950 AFPKTNPTSKHRLH
+950 AFV
-964 ISRAGGDLRLFR
+964 GGFLDVE
-976 AADYFYRS
+976 
-984 FFTHHSY
+984 
-991 WNYR
+991 

>member
-19 PTIYGYTLPDVADH
+19 PTIYGYTLPTVADH

-43 RENAETRIKEQL
+43 REDTEARIKEQL

-62 RILFKESAM
+62 KVLFKETAM

-76 CFTDKDIHRL
+76 CFTDKDVHRL
-86 LRHKGYRQLNEGEDR
+86 LKHKGFRQLNEGEDR
-101 NEWFCCSEKEALE
+101 NEWFYCSEKEALE
-114 IIEEVR
+114 TIEEVR
-120 TGVRFEGQR
+120 TGIRFEGQR

-156 DPTRP
+156 DPDRP
-161 PKFLWNAKMRF
+161 SKFLWNAKMRF
-172 GKTFATYQLARAMDF
+172 GKTFATYQLAKSMNF
-187 KKILILTFKP
+187 KRVLVLTFKP

-218 VSNKEARFD
+218 VSNKEAKFD
-227 AKQLD
+227 AKELD
-232 EQFEACDKT
+232 EQFDECDGT
-241 KSIVVFGSFQDLLGT
+241 KPIVVFGSFQDLLGT
-256 NDAGGIKAK
+256 NSAGGIKAK
-265 NEFIHSTNWDLVV
+265 NEFIHTTNWDLVV

-297 FDEENNDFDIEKYQK
+297 FDEENDDFDIEKYQK
-312 EEAGNAINET
+312 EEAGNAINES
-322 FLPISAFHY
+322 FLPITSNHY

-343 SGEFLEDQVFNW
+343 SGEFLEDQIFNW

-367 AGKAE
+367 SGKAE
-372 ENPYAALPK
+372 DNPYAALPK

-410 FRAEYEEKGKPE
+410 FRAECEEKDKLE
-422 SARFVYE
+422 TARFVYE

-478 VASCYA
+478 IASCYA
-484 MYNLLRQKQ
+484 MYNLLKQKQ
-493 NNFFDDYKVIVCA
+493 NNFFSDYKIIVCA
-506 GTRAGIGIDALAP
+506 GTKAGIGLDALAP

-571 QSPWEIKDEHGNREV
+571 QSPWEIKDEHGNREII
-586 VKQECYVFDFA
+586 KKECYVFDFA
-597 LERALHQISDY
+597 LERALRQISDY

-616 TSPEQKVSEFIS
+616 TSPEQKVSEFIN

-720 KGDALTKEEKK
+720 KGDNLTKQEKK
-731 ELSEDEKK
+731 EISEDEKK

-754 AARIPAFM
+754 AVRIPAFM

-793 DFDILCSIGLFD
+793 DFDVLCSIGLFD

-823 LSYTG
+823 LNYTG

-833 GEAVGGWDT
+833 GESIGGWDT

-855 QQATIADLTDAISP
+855 QQATVTDLSDAIISSTETKTAP
-869 TDTNTQHKT
+869 ESSESSKIDTTSAKKT
-878 SGIVRSVT
+878 VNPEKQE
-886 TTHKPV
+886 KP
-892 VSQPASEIDWNKI
+892 QIDWAHI
-905 LASVSVGTIV
+905 LADVGVGTTV
-915 NHKTFGDGIVVW
+915 KHKLFGEGTISK
-927 MDNAKKHIRVKFANG
+927 MDKAKKYIHVKFKKG
-942 EKPFIFPS
+942 EKQFVFPDAFI
-950 AFPKTNPTSKHRLH
+950 
-964 ISRAGGDLRLFR
+964 GGFLSLQ
-976 AADYFYRS
+976 
-984 FFTHHSY
+984 
-991 WNYR
+991 

>member
-19 PTIYGYTLPDVADH
+19 PTIYSYTLPDVADH

-172 GKTFATYQLARAMDF
+172 GKTFATYQLARAMNF
-187 KKILILTFKP
+187 KKVLILTFKP

-232 EQFEACDKT
+232 EQFDACDKT
-241 KSIVVFGSFQDLLGT
+241 KPIVVFGSFQDLLGT
-256 NDAGGIKAK
+256 NDVGSIKAK
-265 NEFIHSTNWDLVV
+265 NKFIHSTNWDLVV

-367 AGKAE
+367 AGMAE

-506 GTRAGIGIDALAP
+506 GTKAGIGIDALKP
-519 VLNAMGD
+519 VLDAMGD

-571 QSPWEIKDEHGNREV
+571 QSPWEVKDEHGNREV

-597 LERALHQISDY
+597 LERALQQISDY

-682 SNQDALDALMNI
+682 SNPDALDALMNI

-720 KGDALTKEEKK
+720 KGDSLTKQEKK

-828 IDKHE
+828 NDMHE

-869 TDTNTQHKT
+869 TDTNTQRKT
-878 SGIVRSVT
+878 SNIVRSVT

-942 EKPFIFPS
+942 EKPFIFPN
-950 AFPKTNPTSKHRLH
+950 AFTGGFLHLPK
-964 ISRAGGDLRLFR
+964 
-976 AADYFYRS
+976 
-984 FFTHHSY
+984 
-991 WNYR
+991 

>member
-1 MANNIS
+1 MAGSIS

-14 RPAVV
+14 RPAIV
-19 PTIYGYTLPDVADH
+19 PTIYGYILPGVGDH
-33 NGYIKIGYTD
+33 NGYIKIGYTERRD
-43 RENAETRIKEQL
+43 TEARIKEQL
-55 HTAAIPF
+55 HAAAVPF

-86 LRHKGYRQLNEGEDR
+86 LKHKGIRQLNEGEDR
-101 NEWFCCSEKEALE
+101 NEWFKCSEKDALDAIKE
-114 IIEEVR
+114 MR
-120 TGVRFEGQR
+120 TGIRFEGER
-129 TWNFSMRKEQQTAV
+129 TWTFSMRREQEDAV
-143 QMAKDYFEQAKKE
+143 RMARNYYMQAKKE
-156 DPTRP
+156 KQAHP
-161 PKFLWNAKMRF
+161 PKFVWNAKMRF
-172 GKTFATYQLARAMDF
+172 GKTFATYQLAKAMGF

-206 LSHHIDFAGWQF
+206 LTHHVDFEGWQF
-218 VSNKEARFD
+218 VSNKEAKFD

-241 KSIVVFGSFQDLLGT
+241 KPIVVFGSFQDLLGT
-256 NDAGGIKAK
+256 NEAGGIKAK
-265 NEFIHSTNWDLVV
+265 NEFIHSTNWDLVA

-283 FGAWRENAKNLFEK
+283 FGAWRENAKKLFER
-297 FDEENNDFDIEKYQK
+297 FDEENDDFDIEKYQK

-322 FLPISAFHY
+322 FLPITADYY

-343 SGEFLEDQVFNW
+343 SGEFLEDQIFNW
-355 TYSDEQSAKENW
+355 TYSDEQSAKESW
-367 AGKAE
+367 TGPG

-381 MIMLTYKVPD
+381 MVMLTYKVPD

-397 TNEGYDEFDINEF
+397 ANEGYDEFDINEF
-410 FRAEYEEKGKPE
+410 FRAECEEKGKPE
-422 SARFVYE
+422 TARFVYE

-441 NYMPVDGLKLG
+441 SYMPVDGLKLG

-506 GTRAGIGIDALAP
+506 GTKAGIGIDALAP

-571 QSPWEIKDEHGNREV
+571 QSPWEVKDEHGDRII
-586 VKQECYVFDFA
+586 VKKECYVFDFA
-597 LERALHQISDY
+597 LERALRQISDY
-608 SCRLKVDD
+608 SCRLKVYD

-628 FLPVLAFDGSSM
+628 FLPILAFDGSSM

-682 SNQDALDALMNI
+682 NNQEALDALMNI

-720 KGDALTKEEKK
+720 KGDELTKAEKK
-731 ELSEDEKK
+731 ELTEDEKK

-855 QQATIADLTDAISP
+855 QQATIAGLTEAITSAAVETEKPAEQRFINGTAHTIQSGTGTAYKPADAGKS
-869 TDTNTQHKT
+869 
-878 SGIVRSVT
+878 
-886 TTHKPV
+886 
-892 VSQPASEIDWNKI
+892 PASEKDWEKI
-905 LASVSVGTIV
+905 LAPVGAGTMV
-915 NHKTFGDGIVVW
+915 KHKTFGEGTVVW
-927 MDNAKKHIRVKFANG
+927 MDKAKKYIRVKFTAG
-942 EKPFIFPS
+942 EKQFIFPD
-950 AFPKTNPTSKHRLH
+950 AFV
-964 ISRAGGDLRLFR
+964 GGFL
-976 AADYFYRS
+976 S
-984 FFTHHSY
+984 VE
-991 WNYR
+991 

>member
-7 LSDILHN
+7 LSEILHT

-19 PTIYGYTLPDVADH
+19 PTIYGYILPEVKSH
-33 NGYIKIGYTD
+33 EGYIKIGYTD
-43 RENAETRIKEQL
+43 RDVETRIKEQL
-55 HTAAIPF
+55 HTAAVGF
-62 RILFKESAM
+62 KILFKESAM
-71 RSDGT
+71 RPDGT
-76 CFTDKDIHRL
+76 CFTDKDVHRL
-86 LRHKGYRQLNEGEDR
+86 LRRKGFSQFNEGEDR
-101 NEWFCCSEKEALE
+101 NEWFRCTLSDALAAV
-114 IIEEVR
+114 EELR
-120 TGVRFEGQR
+120 TETRFEGQR
-129 TWNFSMRKEQQTAV
+129 TWNFSMRNEQKAAV
-143 QMAKDYFEQAKKE
+143 EMTKAYFEQAKTD
-156 DPTRP
+156 DPDRP

-172 GKTFATYQLARAMDF
+172 GKTFATYGLCKAMGF
-187 KKILILTFKP
+187 KKILVLTFKP

-206 LSHHIDFAGWQF
+206 LARHVDFKGWQF
-218 VSNKEARFD
+218 VSNKEAKFD
-227 AKQLD
+227 AKKLD
-232 EQFEACDKT
+232 EQYEACDK
-241 KSIVVFGSFQDLLGT
+241 SRPIVVFGSFQDLLGT

-265 NEFIHSTNWDLVV
+265 NEFIHTTNWDIIV

-297 FDEENNDFDIEKYQK
+297 FDEENDDFDLEKYQR

-322 FLPISAFHY
+322 FLPITSMHY

-355 TYSDEQSAKENW
+355 TYSDEQAAKEHW
-367 AGKAE
+367 DKSLG

-381 MIMLTYKVPD
+381 MVMLTYKVPD
-391 SITNVA
+391 SITANA
-397 TNEGYDEFDINEF
+397 AISEGYDEFDINEF
-410 FRAEYEEKGKPE
+410 FRAEVHEKGKME
-422 SARFVYE
+422 SAHFVYE
-429 DYVQNWLKMIQG
+429 EDVQKWLKMIQG

-457 MPFSDTT
+457 MPYSDTT

-493 NNFFDDYKVIVCA
+493 NSFFNDYKVIVCA
-506 GTRAGIGIDALAP
+506 GAKAGIGLDALRP

-571 QSPWEIKDEHGNREV
+571 QSPWEIVNDRGDKEII
-586 VKQECYVFDFA
+586 KKECYIFDFA
-597 LERALHQISDY
+597 LERALHQIADY
-608 SCRLKVDD
+608 SCRLKVDE
-616 TSPEQKVSEFIS
+616 SNPERKVAEFIS
-628 FLPVLAFDGSSM
+628 FLPILAFDGSSM

-667 ALLVHVDNDTLKKLQ
+667 ALLVHVDNDTLQKLQ
-682 SNQDALDALMNI
+682 NNREALDALMRI
-694 EGFRSLNSEIQTI
+694 EGFRSLNTDIQTI
-707 INRSEKVKKLKKE
+707 INRSNKVKEGKKKDKLTPPE
-720 KGDALTKEEKK
+720 KDQLT
-731 ELSEDEKK
+731 EDEKRAK
-739 AKSLR
+739 ALR

-783 FKKVTGLSVK
+783 FQKVTGLTVK
-793 DFDILCSIGLFD
+793 DFDVLCSIGLFD
-805 PEKMNQGIF
+805 AEKMNQGIF

-828 IDKHE
+828 IDKHA

-855 QQATIADLTDAISP
+855 QQATMTDFEQILVPEKHPAKREP
-869 TDTNTQHKT
+869 
-878 SGIVRSVT
+878 V
-886 TTHKPV
+886 PV
-892 VSQPASEIDWNKI
+892 VTALAREPSVVVRQPAQKQQAIEQKQEQSPEDKLNEV
-905 LASVSVGTIV
+905 LERVCVGVSVSHKKFGTGTVTWI
-915 NHKTFGDGIVVW
+915 GAD
-927 MDNAKKHIRVKFANG
+927 KKYLRVKFEVG
-942 EKPFIFPS
+942 EKQFVFPD
-950 AFPKTNPTSKHRLH
+950 AFVMGFLTLK
-964 ISRAGGDLRLFR
+964 
-976 AADYFYRS
+976 
-984 FFTHHSY
+984 
-991 WNYR
+991 

>member
-1 MANNIS
+1 MAGNIS

-19 PTIYGYTLPDVADH
+19 PTIYGYTLPDVADRG
-33 NGYIKIGYTD
+33 GYIKIGYTD
-43 RENAETRIKEQL
+43 REDTETRIKEQL

-62 RILFKESAM
+62 RVLFKESAM

-86 LRHKGYRQLNEGEDR
+86 LKHKGFRQLNEGEDR
-101 NEWFCCSEKEALE
+101 NEWFCCTEKDALDA
-114 IIEEVR
+114 IEEMR
-120 TGVRFEGQR
+120 TGIRFEGQR
-129 TWNFSMRKEQQTAV
+129 TRTFSMRKEQQTAV
-143 QMAKDYFEQAKKE
+143 GMAKKYFEQAKEE

-206 LSHHIDFAGWQF
+206 LTHHVDFAGWQF

-241 KSIVVFGSFQDLLGT
+241 KPIVVFGSFQDLLGT

-283 FGAWRENAKNLFEK
+283 FGAWRENAKNLFER
-297 FDEENNDFDIEKYQK
+297 FDEENDDFDIEKYQK

-367 AGKAE
+367 EGPG

-397 TNEGYDEFDINEF
+397 TSEGYDEFDINEF

-422 SARFVYE
+422 NARFVYE

-506 GTRAGIGIDALAP
+506 GTKAGIGIDALAP

-647 ILDITYAGTSAT
+647 ILYITYAGTSAT

-720 KGDALTKEEKK
+720 KGDDLTKQEKK

-793 DFDILCSIGLFD
+793 DFDILCSLGLFD

-855 QQATIADLTDAISP
+855 QQATIADLTEAI
-869 TDTNTQHKT
+869 TTADTKAANIQPKT
-878 SGIVRSVT
+878 NDTVHSIGT
-886 TTHKPV
+886 GYKPAAT
-892 VSQPASEIDWNKI
+892 SQPAPEKDWDKI
-905 LASVSVGTIV
+905 LAPVGV
-915 NHKTFGDGIVVW
+915 GSAVKHKTFGEGTVVW
-927 MDNAKKHIRVKFANG
+927 MDKAKKYIRVKFAAG
-942 EKPFIFPS
+942 EKQFIFPD
-950 AFPKTNPTSKHRLH
+950 AFVGRFLSVL
-964 ISRAGGDLRLFR
+964 
-976 AADYFYRS
+976 
-984 FFTHHSY
+984 
-991 WNYR
+991 

>member
-1 MANNIS
+1 MAGSIS

-14 RPAVV
+14 RPAIV
-19 PTIYGYTLPDVADH
+19 PTIYGYILPGVGDH
-33 NGYIKIGYTD
+33 NGYIKIGYTERRD
-43 RENAETRIKEQL
+43 TEARIKEQL
-55 HTAAIPF
+55 HAAAVPF

-86 LRHKGYRQLNEGEDR
+86 LKHKGIRQLNEGEDR
-101 NEWFCCSEKEALE
+101 NEWFKCSEKDALDAIKE
-114 IIEEVR
+114 MR
-120 TGVRFEGQR
+120 TGIRFEGQR
-129 TWNFSMRKEQQTAV
+129 TWTFSMRREQEAAV
-143 QMAKDYFEQAKKE
+143 RMARDYYMQAKKD
-156 DPTRP
+156 DPAHP

-172 GKTFATYQLARAMDF
+172 GKTFATYQLAKAMGF

-206 LSHHIDFAGWQF
+206 LTHHVDFEGWQF
-218 VSNKEARFD
+218 VSNKEAKFD

-232 EQFEACDKT
+232 GQFEACDKT
-241 KSIVVFGSFQDLLGT
+241 KPIVVFGSFQDLLGT
-256 NDAGGIKAK
+256 NEAGGIKAK
-265 NEFIHSTNWDLVV
+265 NEFIHSTNWDLVA

-283 FGAWRENAKNLFEK
+283 FGAWRENAKKLFER
-297 FDEENNDFDIEKYQK
+297 FDEENDDFDIEKYQK

-322 FLPISAFHY
+322 FLPITADYY

-343 SGEFLEDQVFNW
+343 SGEFLEDQIFNW
-355 TYSDEQSAKENW
+355 TYSDEQSAKESW
-367 AGKAE
+367 TGPG

-381 MIMLTYKVPD
+381 MVMLTYKVPD

-397 TNEGYDEFDINEF
+397 ANEGYDEFDINEF
-410 FRAEYEEKGKPE
+410 FRAECEEKGKPE
-422 SARFVYE
+422 TARFVYE

-441 NYMPVDGLKLG
+441 SYMPVDGLKLG

-506 GTRAGIGIDALAP
+506 GTKAGIGIDALAP

-571 QSPWEIKDEHGNREV
+571 QSPWEVKDEHGDRII
-586 VKQECYVFDFA
+586 VKKECYVFDFA
-597 LERALHQISDY
+597 LERALRQISDY

-628 FLPVLAFDGSSM
+628 FLPILAFDGSSM

-682 SNQDALDALMNI
+682 NNQEALDALMNI

-720 KGDALTKEEKK
+720 KGGELTKAEKK
-731 ELSEDEKK
+731 ELTEDEKK

-855 QQATIADLTDAISP
+855 QQATIAGLTEAITSAVVETEKPAEQRFINGTAHTIQSGTGTTYKPADAGKS
-869 TDTNTQHKT
+869 
-878 SGIVRSVT
+878 
-886 TTHKPV
+886 
-892 VSQPASEIDWNKI
+892 PASEKDWEKI
-905 LASVSVGTIV
+905 LAPVGAGTTV
-915 NHKTFGDGIVVW
+915 KHKTFGEGTVVW
-927 MDNAKKHIRVKFANG
+927 MDKAKKYIRVKFTAG
-942 EKPFIFPS
+942 EKQFIFPD
-950 AFPKTNPTSKHRLH
+950 AFV
-964 ISRAGGDLRLFR
+964 GGFL
-976 AADYFYRS
+976 S
-984 FFTHHSY
+984 VE
-991 WNYR
+991 

>member
-1 MANNIS
+1 MAGSIS

-19 PTIYGYTLPDVADH
+19 PTIYGYTLPDVADRG
-33 NGYIKIGYTD
+33 GYIKIGYTD
-43 RENAETRIKEQL
+43 RGDTETRIKEQL

-86 LRHKGYRQLNEGEDR
+86 LKHKGFRQLNEGEDR
-101 NEWFCCSEKEALE
+101 NEWFCCTEKDALDA
-114 IIEEVR
+114 IEEMR
-120 TGVRFEGQR
+120 TGIRFEGQR
-129 TWNFSMRKEQQTAV
+129 TWTFSMRKEQQTAV
-143 QMAKDYFEQAKKE
+143 GMAKKCFEQAKEE

-206 LSHHIDFAGWQF
+206 LTHHVDFAGWQF

-241 KSIVVFGSFQDLLGT
+241 KPIVVFGSFQDLLGT

-283 FGAWRENAKNLFEK
+283 FGAWRENAKTLFER
-297 FDEENNDFDIEKYQK
+297 FDEENDDFDIEKYQK

-367 AGKAE
+367 EGPG

-397 TNEGYDEFDINEF
+397 TSEGYDEFDINEF
-410 FRAEYEEKGKPE
+410 FRAEYEEKGKLE
-422 SARFVYE
+422 TARFVYE

-506 GTRAGIGIDALAP
+506 GTKAGIGIDALAP
-519 VLNAMGD
+519 VLNAMSD

-682 SNQDALDALMNI
+682 SNREALDALMNI

-720 KGDALTKEEKK
+720 KGDNLTKQEKK
-731 ELSEDEKK
+731 ELSEEEKK

-855 QQATIADLTDAISP
+855 QQATIADLTEAISP
-869 TDTNTQHKT
+869 VDTKAANIQPKT
-878 SGIVRSVT
+878 NDTVHSAGAGY
-886 TTHKPV
+886 KPATP
-892 VSQPASEIDWNKI
+892 QPAPEKDWDKI
-905 LASVSVGTIV
+905 LAPVGVGTV
-915 NHKTFGDGIVVW
+915 VKHKTFGEGSVVW
-927 MDNAKKHIRVKFANG
+927 MDKAKKYIRVKFAAG
-942 EKPFIFPS
+942 EKQFIFPD
-950 AFPKTNPTSKHRLH
+950 AFV
-964 ISRAGGDLRLFR
+964 GGFL
-976 AADYFYRS
+976 S
-984 FFTHHSY
+984 VE
-991 WNYR
+991 

>member
-7 LSDILHN
+7 LSEILHT

-19 PTIYGYTLPDVADH
+19 PTIYGYILPDLKDH
-33 NGYIKIGYTD
+33 DGYIKIGYTD
-43 RENAETRIKEQL
+43 RKDTETRIREQL
-55 HTAAIPF
+55 HAAAINF
-62 RILFKESAM
+62 KILFKESAM
-71 RSDGT
+71 RPDGT
-76 CFTDKDIHRL
+76 CFTDKDVHRL
-86 LRHKGYRQLNEGEDR
+86 LRHKGFLQLNEGEDR
-101 NEWFCCSEKEALE
+101 NEWFKCTRTDALTAIKEL
-114 IIEEVR
+114 R
-120 TGVRFEGQR
+120 TETRFEGQR
-129 TWNFSMRKEQQTAV
+129 TWNFSMRNEQKAAV
-143 QMAKDYFEQAKKE
+143 EMTKAYFEQAKTD
-156 DPTRP
+156 DPARP

-172 GKTFATYQLARAMDF
+172 GKTFATYELCKAMGF
-187 KKILILTFKP
+187 KKILVLTFKP

-206 LSHHIDFAGWQF
+206 LSHHVDFKGWQF
-218 VSNKEARFD
+218 VSNKEAKFD
-227 AKQLD
+227 AKKLD
-232 EQFEACDKT
+232 EQYDACDKT
-241 KSIVVFGSFQDLLGT
+241 QPIVVFGSFQDLLGT
-256 NDAGGIKAK
+256 NEAGGIKAK
-265 NEFIHSTNWDLVV
+265 NEFIHTTNWDIVV

-297 FDEENNDFDIEKYQK
+297 FDEENDDFDLEKYQR

-322 FLPISAFHY
+322 FLPITSAHY

-355 TYSDEQSAKENW
+355 TYSDEQAAKENW
-367 AGKAE
+367 DKSLG

-381 MIMLTYKVPD
+381 MVMLTYKVPD
-391 SITNVA
+391 SITANVA
-397 TNEGYDEFDINEF
+397 INEGYDEFDINEF
-410 FRAEYEEKGKPE
+410 FRAEVPEKGKLE

-429 DYVQNWLKMIQG
+429 EDVQKWLKMIQG

-506 GTRAGIGIDALAP
+506 GAKAGIGLDALRP

-571 QSPWEIKDEHGNREV
+571 QSPWEVVNDHGDKEV
-586 VKQECYVFDFA
+586 IKQECYIFDFA

-616 TSPEQKVSEFIS
+616 ASPEQKVSEFIS

-682 SNQDALDALMNI
+682 ANQDALDALMRI
-694 EGFRSLNSEIQTI
+694 EGFRSLNTEIQTI
-707 INRSEKVKKLKKE
+707 INRSEKVNKLKKE
-720 KGDALTKEEKK
+720 KGDELTPSAKKELTEEEKK
-731 ELSEDEKK
+731 V
-739 AKSLR
+739 KSLR

-783 FKKVTGLSVK
+783 FQKVTGLTVK
-793 DFDILCSIGLFD
+793 DFDVLCSIGLFD
-805 PEKMNQGIF
+805 SEKMNQGIF

-855 QQATIADLTDAISP
+855 QQATMTDFEQILIPKRYRDKKTIEDKSAAGSAEHIVS
-869 TDTNTQHKT
+869 DT
-878 SGIVRSVT
+878 SGVDTIKSDKDKWEEILLQVKVGITVT
-886 TTHKPV
+886 HEKFG
-892 VSQPASEIDWNKI
+892 N
-905 LASVSVGTIV
+905 GTI
-915 NHKTFGDGIVVW
+915 TW
-927 MDNAKKHIRVKFANG
+927 MSADKKYMRVKFAAG
-942 EKPFIFPS
+942 EKQFVFPD
-950 AFPKTNPTSKHRLH
+950 AFLMEYLKLK
-964 ISRAGGDLRLFR
+964 
-976 AADYFYRS
+976 
-984 FFTHHSY
+984 
-991 WNYR
+991 

>member
-19 PTIYGYTLPDVADH
+19 PTIYGYTLPTVTDH
-33 NGYIKIGYTD
+33 DGYIKIGYTD
-43 RENAETRIKEQL
+43 RENTENRIKEQL
-55 HTAAIPF
+55 HTASIPF
-62 RILFKESAM
+62 KVLFKESAM

-76 CFTDKDIHRL
+76 CFTDKDVHRL
-86 LRHKGYRQLNEGEDR
+86 LKHKGFRQLNEGKDH

-114 IIEEVR
+114 TIEEVR
-120 TGVRFEGQR
+120 TGIRFEGQR

-143 QMAKDYFEQAKKE
+143 QMAKDYFEQSKKD
-156 DPTRP
+156 DPDRP
-161 PKFLWNAKMRF
+161 SKFLWNAKMRF
-172 GKTFATYQLARAMDF
+172 GKTFATYQLAKSMDF
-187 KKILILTFKP
+187 KRILVLTFKP

-218 VSNKEARFD
+218 VSNKEAKFD
-227 AKQLD
+227 ARELD
-232 EQFEACDKT
+232 EQFEDCDST
-241 KSIVVFGSFQDLLGT
+241 KPIVVFGSFQDLLGT
-256 NDAGGIKAK
+256 NSAGGIKAK
-265 NEFIHSTNWDLVV
+265 NEFIHTTNWDLVV

-297 FDEENNDFDIEKYQK
+297 FDEENDDFDIEKYQK
-312 EEAGNAINET
+312 EEAGNAINES
-322 FLPISAFHY
+322 FLPITSNHY

-343 SGEFLEDQVFNW
+343 SGEFLEDQIFNW

-367 AGKAE
+367 SGKAE
-372 ENPYAALPK
+372 DNPYAALPK
-381 MIMLTYKVPD
+381 MIMMTYKVPD

-410 FRAEYEEKGKPE
+410 FRAECEEKDKPE
-422 SARFVYE
+422 TARFVYE

-478 VASCYA
+478 IASCYA
-484 MYNLLRQKQ
+484 MYNLLKQKQ
-493 NNFFDDYKVIVCA
+493 NNFFSDYKIIVCA
-506 GTRAGIGIDALAP
+506 GTKAGIGLDALAP

-571 QSPWEIKDEHGNREV
+571 QSPWEIKDEHGNREII
-586 VKQECYVFDFA
+586 KKECYVFDFA
-597 LERALHQISDY
+597 LERALRQISDY

-616 TSPEQKVSEFIS
+616 TSPDQKVSEFIN

-640 NRIDAQD
+640 NKIDAQD

-720 KGDALTKEEKK
+720 KGDNLTKQEKK
-731 ELSEDEKK
+731 ELTEDEKK

-793 DFDILCSIGLFD
+793 DFDVLCSIGLFD

-823 LSYTG
+823 LNYTG

-855 QQATIADLTDAISP
+855 QQATVTDLSDAIISA
-869 TDTNTQHKT
+869 TETKT
-878 SGIVRSVT
+878 VPESSASSKIDITSAEKTVNPEKQE
-886 TTHKPV
+886 KP
-892 VSQPASEIDWNKI
+892 QIDWAHI
-905 LASVSVGTIV
+905 LADVGVGTTV
-915 NHKTFGDGIVVW
+915 KHKLFGEGTISK
-927 MDNAKKHIRVKFANG
+927 MDKAKKYIHVKFKKG
-942 EKPFIFPS
+942 EKQFVFPDSFI
-950 AFPKTNPTSKHRLH
+950 
-964 ISRAGGDLRLFR
+964 GGFLSLQ
-976 AADYFYRS
+976 
-984 FFTHHSY
+984 
-991 WNYR
+991 

>member
-1 MANNIS
+1 MAGNIS

-43 RENAETRIKEQL
+43 REDTDTRIKEQL

-62 RILFKESAM
+62 RVLFKESAM

-86 LRHKGYRQLNEGEDR
+86 LKHKGFRQLNEGEDR
-101 NEWFCCSEKEALE
+101 NEWFCCTEKDALDA
-114 IIEEVR
+114 IEEMR
-120 TGVRFEGQR
+120 TGIRFEGQR
-129 TWNFSMRKEQQTAV
+129 TWTFSMRKEQQTAV
-143 QMAKDYFEQAKKE
+143 GMAKKYFEQAKEE

-206 LSHHIDFAGWQF
+206 LTHHVDFAGWQF

-241 KSIVVFGSFQDLLGT
+241 KPIVVFGSFQDLLGT

-283 FGAWRENAKNLFEK
+283 FGAWRENAKNLFER
-297 FDEENNDFDIEKYQK
+297 FDEENDDFDIEKYQK

-355 TYSDEQSAKENW
+355 TYSDEQSAKESW
-367 AGKAE
+367 QGPG

-397 TNEGYDEFDINEF
+397 TSEGYDEFDINEF

-422 SARFVYE
+422 TARFVYE

-484 MYNLLRQKQ
+484 MFSKPQ
-493 NNFFDDYKVIVCA
+493 
-506 GTRAGIGIDALAP
+506 
-519 VLNAMGD
+519 
-526 PLKTKTITLS
+526 
-536 CGKLTTGV
+536 
-544 TVRPWAGVFMLRNL
+544 
-558 KSPETYFQTAFRV
+558 
-571 QSPWEIKDEHGNREV
+571 H
-586 VKQECYVFDFA
+586 
-597 LERALHQISDY
+597 
-608 SCRLKVDD
+608 
-616 TSPEQKVSEFIS
+616 
-628 FLPVLAFDGSSM
+628 
-640 NRIDAQD
+640 
-647 ILDITYAGTSAT
+647 
-659 LLAKRWQT
+659 
-667 ALLVHVDNDTLKKLQ
+667 
-682 SNQDALDALMNI
+682 
-694 EGFRSLNSEIQTI
+694 
-707 INRSEKVKKLKKE
+707 
-720 KGDALTKEEKK
+720 
-731 ELSEDEKK
+731 
-739 AKSLR
+739 
-744 KQVQENLLKL
+744 
-754 AARIPAFM
+754 
-762 YLTDYREQTIKD
+762 
-774 VITQIEPEL
+774 
-783 FKKVTGLSVK
+783 FK
-793 DFDILCSIGLFD
+793 F
-805 PEKMNQGIF
+805 
-814 GFRKYENSS
+814 
-823 LSYTG
+823 
-828 IDKHE
+828 
-833 GEAVGGWDT
+833 
-842 VLRREEYEALYSK
+842 
-855 QQATIADLTDAISP
+855 
-869 TDTNTQHKT
+869 
-878 SGIVRSVT
+878 
-886 TTHKPV
+886 
-892 VSQPASEIDWNKI
+892 
-905 LASVSVGTIV
+905 
-915 NHKTFGDGIVVW
+915 
-927 MDNAKKHIRVKFANG
+927 
-942 EKPFIFPS
+942 
-950 AFPKTNPTSKHRLH
+950 
-964 ISRAGGDLRLFR
+964 
-976 AADYFYRS
+976 
-984 FFTHHSY
+984 
-991 WNYR
+991 

>member
-1 MANNIS
+1 MAGSIS

-43 RENAETRIKEQL
+43 REDTETRIKEQL

-86 LRHKGYRQLNEGEDR
+86 LKHKGFRQLNEGEDR
-101 NEWFCCSEKEALE
+101 NEWFCCTEKDALDA
-114 IIEEVR
+114 IEEMR
-120 TGVRFEGQR
+120 TGIRFEGQH
-129 TWNFSMRKEQQTAV
+129 TWTFSMRKEQQTAV
-143 QMAKDYFEQAKKE
+143 EMAKKYFEQAKEE

-206 LSHHIDFAGWQF
+206 LTHHVDFAGWQF

-241 KSIVVFGSFQDLLGT
+241 KPIVVFGSFQDLLGT

-283 FGAWRENAKNLFEK
+283 FGAWRENAKNLFER
-297 FDEENNDFDIEKYQK
+297 FDEENDDFDIEKYQK

-367 AGKAE
+367 EGPG

-397 TNEGYDEFDINEF
+397 TSEGYDEFDINEF

-422 SARFVYE
+422 TAKFVYE

-484 MYNLLRQKQ
+484 MDNLLRKKQ

-506 GTRAGIGIDALAP
+506 GTKAGIGIDALAP

-707 INRSEKVKKLKKE
+707 INRSERVKKLKKE

-855 QQATIADLTDAISP
+855 QQATIADLTEAISP
-869 TDTNTQHKT
+869 TDTKAANIQPKT
-878 SGIVRSVT
+878 NDKVHSVGAGYKPAT
-886 TTHKPV
+886 T
-892 VSQPASEIDWNKI
+892 SQPAPEKDWDKL
-905 LASVSVGTIV
+905 LAPVGVGTAV
-915 NHKTFGDGIVVW
+915 KHKTFGNGTVIW
-927 MDNAKKHIRVKFANG
+927 MDKAKKYIRVRFPTG
-942 EKPFIFPS
+942 EKQFIFPD
-950 AFPKTNPTSKHRLH
+950 AF
-964 ISRAGGDLRLFR
+964 IGGFL
-976 AADYFYRS
+976 S
-984 FFTHHSY
+984 VE
-991 WNYR
+991 